1 MPNRLLL
8 AYPHRHKIQ
17 FYADSFSQNISIER
31 VAMKEK
37 MNELRK
43 TQFFQSEVFTRRRQD
58 KPGNFS

>member
-1 MPNRLLL
+1 MPNRVLL

-17 FYADSFSQNISIER
+17 FYADSFSQNTSIER

-43 TQFFQSEVFTRRRQD
+43 THFFQSEVLTKRRLD